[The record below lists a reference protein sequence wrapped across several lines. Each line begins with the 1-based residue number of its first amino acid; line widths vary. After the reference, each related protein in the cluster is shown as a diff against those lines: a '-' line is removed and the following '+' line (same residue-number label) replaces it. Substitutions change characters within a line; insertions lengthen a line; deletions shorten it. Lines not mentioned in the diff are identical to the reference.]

1 MATLDTL
8 NVSLTNTRLV
18 DGFVRAANDA
28 GMTPEDLALEFL
40 VAQGK
45 KYSDGFRYGLVTS
58 AEFVS
63 RFTGPEY
70 AAIIAAAEPVAIPA
84 PVYQTP
90 TAQEQADYDAAVATY
105 EALEAPTPEE
115 YDAYVAASDAYF
127 AITSTVTNQAEI
139 DTASVAAAIANG
151 VATLIGQLTAEKQ
164 VSFDDPRVEPGLQQL
179 CDLGLLTAERKTEIL
194 TYTRPEVA

>member
-1 MATLDTL
+1 MAPLNSL

-40 VAQGK
+40 TAQGK

-84 PVYQTP
+84 LVYQTP
-90 TAQEQADYDAAVATY
+90 TAQEQSDYDAAVATY
-105 EALEAPTPEE
+105 QALETPTAEE
-115 YDAYVAASDAYF
+115 TDAY
-127 AITSTVTNQAEI
+127 
-139 DTASVAAAIANG
+139 
-151 VATLIGQLTAEKQ
+151 
-164 VSFDDPRVEPGLQQL
+164 
-179 CDLGLLTAERKTEIL
+179 TEIG
-194 TYTRPEVA
+194 RAHV